1 MTGVTSRVP
10 PAGPTAPRAS
20 VDLFVARQPIF
31 DRARNVVAYELL
43 FRSGLQNAFGNA
55 DPNQASVSMLDTS
68 LLGFGLESLVGD
80 KQAYFNAT
88 RDVKVKQ
95 HWALLPSS
103 QSVIEILETVEP
115 DDEVYAACLAA
126 KQAGYKLALDDFVF
140 RPAYEP
146 LLGLTDVVKVDFL
159 ATKGEERR
167 SLVSRFGP
175 RGIRMLAEKVETYE
189 EFQFGLD
196 AGYELFQGYFFCKPE
211 VITGKDVPSVKT
223 NLLRLIQE
231 INRPDLDFDR
241 LEQVIKSE
249 VALSV
254 RLLRYLRS
262 AGFGWRHEI
271 ESIGQALR
279 VLGENNTRKWAS
291 LVALTMIGD
300 DKPTELITTSLVRA
314 QLCEQLGI
322 EGKLPGRHSDLFLAG
337 LLSTLDALLD
347 RPMDAI
353 LTQLSVTEEIRS
365 ALTGGGTPLGDTLQ
379 LAVSYDRADWD
390 RVAELAPRF
399 KMPAPVLPA
408 AYRHA
413 VEWVS
418 KLSAA

>member
-1 MTGVTSRVP
+1 M
-10 PAGPTAPRAS
+10 
-20 VDLFVARQPIF
+20 DLFVARQPIF
-31 DRARNVVAYELL
+31 DRRRNVVAYELL
-43 FRSGLQNAFGNA
+43 FRSGLQNAFGDANP
-55 DPNQASVSMLDTS
+55 DKASVQMLDTS

-88 RDVKVKQ
+88 RDVMVKQ
-95 HWALLPSS
+95 HWALLPA
-103 QSVIEILETVEP
+103 QQAVIEILETVEP
-115 DDEVYAACLAA
+115 DDAVYQACLAA

-159 ATKGEERR
+159 ITKGDDRVDLVRR
-167 SLVSRFGP
+167 FAP
-175 RGIRMLAEKVETYE
+175 RGITMLAEKVETYE

-196 AGYELFQGYFFCKPE
+196 SGYELFQGYFFCKPE
-211 VITGKDVPSVKT
+211 MVVGKDVPAVKT

-231 INRPDLDFDR
+231 INRPDVDFDR
-241 LEQVIKSE
+241 LEKIIKSE

-271 ESIGQALR
+271 ESISQALR
-279 VLGENNTRKWAS
+279 VLGESNTRKWAS
-291 LVALTMIGD
+291 LVALTMIGE
-300 DKPTELITTSLVRA
+300 DKPSELITTSLVRA

-322 EGKLPGRHSDLFLAG
+322 EANLPDRHSDLFLAG

-347 RPMDAI
+347 RPMTDI
-353 LTQLSVTEEIRS
+353 LGQLSITEEIRV
-365 ALTGGGTPLGDTLQ
+365 ALTGGDSALGDTLR

-390 RVAELAPRF
+390 RVAELVPR
-399 KMPAPVLPA
+399 MALPAPVLPT
-408 AYRHA
+408 AYRSA

-418 KLSAA
+418 KLSTG